1 MAHNLYLPAYQRL
14 IYAIPQRAGLDSE
27 QAADVFQEVFLALF
41 EKPDHLEQPDRLQ
54 AWLVTTAK
62 YKTLSAL
69 SKQKRGP
76 RISEISLDEEISPEL
91 VIPDASAL
99 PDEALAR
106 LEEQHLV
113 RAALAALD
121 ERCRRLLTLLF
132 YTNETPAYKEVAQ
145 QIGLATDSIGPVR
158 NRCLKESQKRWL
170 RLQK

>member
-76 RISEISLDEEISPEL
+76 RISRAGNYRPSPQ
-91 VIPDASAL
+91 P
-99 PDEALAR
+99 R
-106 LEEQHLV
+106 
-113 RAALAALD
+113 
-121 ERCRRLLTLLF
+121 RRL
-132 YTNETPAYKEVAQ
+132 
-145 QIGLATDSIGPVR
+145 
-158 NRCLKESQKRWL
+158 
-170 RLQK
+170 